1 MGSNP
6 TSAISLKGGN
16 KIPYKDKKKQSEA
29 CIRYK
34 RNKVRWLREIK
45 LERGCD
51 LCGYNKHSAAL
62 QYHHLDS
69 TLKVK
74 TVSRMVNQNLSK
86 EDVLK
91 EVAKCQL
98 LCANCHYELHSP
110 LCYEDSV
117 T

>member
-1 MGSNP
+1 
-6 TSAISLKGGN
+6 
-16 KIPYKDKKKQSEA
+16 
-29 CIRYK
+29 
-34 RNKVRWLREIK
+34 
-45 LERGCD
+45 
-51 LCGYNKHSAAL
+51 
-62 QYHHLDS
+62 
-69 TLKVK
+69 
-74 TVSRMVNQNLSK
+74 MVNQNLSK